1 MSKVYSEDIRQPAV
15 ADSFYPG
22 DPETLDK
29 EIDYMLNKVET
40 FDLSGEIKALVSPH
54 AGYIYSGLV
63 AAVGY
68 KHLENRNFSVV
79 AIISPSHREYF
90 PGVSVFNGKGYET
103 PMGLVPIA
111 SELANAL
118 IEQNQR
124 IISSWLGHRDEHA
137 LEVQLPFLQKVL
149 KEITIIP
156 IVMGEQNYE
165 TCILLGEALA
175 TVLKGVSALIV
186 ASSDLSHY
194 HPYPEAVRIDQV
206 TIDLVESFNEVN
218 LMKALENGTSEACG
232 GGPIV
237 SAMRASKIEGANNS
251 KVLMYKNSGD
261 ITGDH
266 SAVVGYLSAAFCKFN

>member
-194 HPYPEAVRIDQV
+194 HPYPEAVRIDQA